1 MRNQGNDTES
11 PPGER
16 QCDRNTPVCDI
27 TLVVTGLTCHPY
39 PAGETLPVPIRFLLH
54 QRLRE
59 QNLPLTWLATEM
71 NLSVAAL
78 RRLKNE
84 RAQSIRFEVL
94 AALCEAL
101 MCEPGELFDYVESPS
116 TRRDWRRR
124 RQLRN
129 LAGKVQQ
136 SLPDGDNR
144 VPQGHLS

>member
-1 MRNQGNDTES
+1 MRNQGNDTVS

-16 QCDRNTPVCDI
+16 QCDRNTPVCDV
-27 TLVVTGLTCHPY
+27 TPVVTGLTCHAY

-54 QRLRE
+54 QRLKE

-124 RQLRN
+124 HLRD

-136 SLPDGDNR
+136 ALPDGDNR